1 MQRQVPPGSTIGL
14 LGGGQ
19 LGRMF
24 GIAARR
30 MGYRVHTYEPAPDS
44 PAGQISD
51 REFTGAYRDIDLVDE
66 FVESVDVVTF
76 EFENIPVEVVDRISR
91 SRPVHPRSEVLH
103 ICQNREREKA
113 FLRKQGYPHVPFE
126 IVTSQTDLEE
136 ALARI
141 GVPAVLKA
149 ADFGYD
155 GKGQLKV
162 MPGFRPRFED
172 VKAKRA
178 VLEKWVEFQCEL
190 SVICARGIDGVVS
203 SFPVAENIHTNH
215 ILDYSIVPARL
226 PGSVQNAAREI
237 AESIAREMGV
247 VGLIAVE
254 FFLTGKDE
262 LFVNELA
269 PRPHNS
275 GHFTFDACLTSQF
288 EQQLRAVC
296 GFPFGSPQL
305 LMPVVM
311 VNLLGDLWGNGRQ
324 PDWNPLLR
332 NPAVKLHLYGKL
344 DSRPGRKMGHFCILA
359 PTVEA
364 AVTEALNLKHEL
376 TAECGSPSN
385 DVLRKRHR

>member
-1 MQRQVPPGSTIGL
+1 MQGQVPPGSTIGL

-51 REFTGAYRDIDLVDE
+51 REFNGAYGEIDLVDE
-66 FVESVDVVTF
+66 FVQSVDVVTF
-76 EFENIPVEVVDRISR
+76 EFENIPVDVVDRISR

-113 FLRKQGYPHVPFE
+113 FLRDHGYPHVPFE
-126 IVTSQTDLEE
+126 IVTSQTELEE

-162 MPGFRPRFED
+162 MPGFIPRFEEG
-172 VKAKRA
+172 KRA
-178 VLEKWVEFQCEL
+178 VLERWVQFQCEL
-190 SVICARGIDGVVS
+190 SVICARGIDGAVS

-226 PGSVQNAAREI
+226 PGSVQDAAREI

-254 FFLTGKDE
+254 FFLTEKGE

-275 GHFTFDACLTSQF
+275 GHFTFDACVTSQF

-305 LMPVVM
+305 LLPVVM
-311 VNLLGDLWGNGRQ
+311 VNLLGDLWRNGRQ
-324 PDWNPLLR
+324 PDWNPILR
-332 NPAVKLHLYGKL
+332 NPSAKLHLYGKL
-344 DSRPGRKMGHFCILA
+344 DSRPRRKMGHYCILA
-359 PTVEA
+359 PTVEL
-364 AVTEALNLKHEL
+364 AVAEALNLKHEL
-376 TAECGSPSN
+376 NAANRDS
-385 DVLRKRHR
+385 